1 MDRLDMSLDDLAKA
15 KKNSDRPKPK
25 VVKSAPRAGKQR
37 EQPKQQQQ
45 QQQQQYQQPRGGG
58 GSGGILSR
66 VGVSSE
72 ASGTLVVFRNLKY
85 EVTDR
90 DIRELALTIGEI
102 KRGNLVLGPGGRSSG
117 AAEVVYVSRSDAI
130 KAVKKFNGLTLD
142 NRPMDVM
149 LGEGSVAAPGK
160 SSVFGSA
167 LGGGGNPR
175 FSVTLSDPALSGG
188 RGGGGG
194 GGGRNVIVKQ
204 QQQQQQQQSNKKP
217 NNNSKNN
224 SGGNKGGRDAQKQRS
239 GGGDRDKPV
248 SAEDLDK
255 QLEKFLASK
264 KIDA

>member
-1 MDRLDMSLDDLAKA
+1 
-15 KKNSDRPKPK
+15 
-25 VVKSAPRAGKQR
+25 VVKSAPKAGKPR
-37 EQPKQQQQ
+37 EQPKHQQQQ

-58 GSGGILSR
+58 GGGGILSR
-66 VGVSSE
+66 VGVSSD
-72 ASGTLVVFRNLKY
+72 AGTLVVFRNLKY

-204 QQQQQQQQSNKKP
+204 QQQQQQQQQQSNKKP

>member
-25 VVKSAPRAGKQR
+25 VVKSAPKAGKQR

-204 QQQQQQQQSNKKP
+204 QQQQQQSNKKP
-217 NNNSKNN
+217 NNNSRNN
-224 SGGNKGGRDAQKQRS
+224 GGGNKGGRDAQKQRS

-264 KIDA
+264 KTDA

>member
-15 KKNSDRPKPK
+15 KKSERAPKPK
-25 VVKSAPRAGKQR
+25 VVKSAPKAGKPR
-37 EQPKQQQQ
+37 EQPKQQQ

-58 GSGGILSR
+58 GGGGILSR
-66 VGVSSE
+66 VGVSSD
-72 ASGTLVVFRNLKY
+72 AGTLVVFRNLKY

-142 NRPMDVM
+142 SRPMDVM
-149 LGEGSVAAPGK
+149 LGEGSVAAPK

-175 FSVTLSDPALSGG
+175 FSVTLSDPVLSGG

-194 GGGRNVIVKQ
+194 GGGGRNVVVK
-204 QQQQQQQQSNKKP
+204 QQQSNKKP
-217 NNNSKNN
+217 SNNNNNKNN
-224 SGGNKGGRDAQKQRS
+224 GGGSKGGRDGQKQRS
-239 GGGDRDKPV
+239 GGGDREKKPV
-248 SAEDLDK
+248 SADDLDK

-264 KIDA
+264 KGTDA